1 MQSEGEQ
8 TADAAGALETAA
20 EVTASGV
27 RHRRQVVPV
36 PFLEH
41 DHPVVHVPHQGVGHP
56 TAVLPHAL
64 RPYPTTPKA
73 VVREPAQRRVVHPV
87 GHDHRDQLVLVVVPV
102 AELLV
107 QAGRS
112 VRFLAAGLG

>member
-1 MQSEGEQ
+1 VKSEGQ
-8 TADAAGALETAA
+8 QAADATGTLEAA
-20 EVTASGV
+20 AQVTTPGV
-27 RHRRQVVPV
+27 RGRRQVVPV

-41 DHPVVHVPHQGVGHP
+41 DHPVVHVPHQGVGCP

-64 RPYPTTPKA
+64 RPHPTPAKS

-87 GHDHRDQLVLVVVPV
+87 GHDHRDQLVLVVVAV
-102 AELLV
+102 AELLI
-107 QAGRS
+107 QTGRS

>member
-8 TADAAGALETAA
+8 TADAAGALQAAAQVATARVRQRR
-20 EVTASGV
+20 EVV
-27 RHRRQVVPV
+27 RV

-41 DHPVVHVPHQGVGHP
+41 DHPVVHVPHQGVGRP
-56 TAVLPHAL
+56 AAVLPHAL
-64 RPYPTTPKA
+64 RPHPTTAKT